1 MFKQQM
7 FKMLSALICGATF
20 ATAALAQDTVLE
32 VSVGDTR
39 HEYSL
44 EQLKALPVTSFET
57 TTIWTTG
64 SQTFEGVSL
73 LALMNA
79 IEVAEGT
86 IQATAINDYSV
97 TIPMSDAT
105 ADGPII
111 AYLTNGET
119 MSRRDK
125 GPLWIVYPY
134 DSDIKYQNEIIYS
147 RSIWQLDRISIE

>member
-1 MFKQQM
+1 M